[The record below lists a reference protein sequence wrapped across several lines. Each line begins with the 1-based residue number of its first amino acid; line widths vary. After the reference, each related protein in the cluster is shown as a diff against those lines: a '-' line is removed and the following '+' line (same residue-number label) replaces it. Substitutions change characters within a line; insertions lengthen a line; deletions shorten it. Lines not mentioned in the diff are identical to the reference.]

1 METKRA
7 APEKIVFRGTADQL
21 EQAGDYA
28 LILSY
33 LHSRRTGQML
43 GPLVAL
49 FLVCAALL
57 QYQRGDLAWTAVY
70 AILAVL
76 VGAAV
81 MRKTTGEEPV
91 QAVAEDRRSRET
103 AQARG
108 SYDGD
113 LPFRIELDRGECR
126 VYFQEEG
133 GDKLYQLF
141 DCRKFR
147 TAIEC
152 DEIVWITGKK
162 RSGLPLPKAQLV
174 DASPEDLRR
183 WLRPYAAVW
192 LRYKIPDKLKE
203 AVTGQEVAD

>member
-21 EQAGDYA
+21 EQAGDYV

-57 QYQRGDLAWTAVY
+57 QYQRGDLTWTAVY

-91 QAVAEDRRSRET
+91 LLRTYDRSWEITDSALHYKFQLRLRLTAAEDAALMRSI
-103 AQARG
+103 Q
-108 SYDGD
+108 
-113 LPFRIELDRGECR
+113 ELNME
-126 VYFQEEG
+126 
-133 GDKLYQLF
+133 
-141 DCRKFR
+141 
-147 TAIEC
+147 
-152 DEIVWITGKK
+152 
-162 RSGLPLPKAQLV
+162 V
-174 DASPEDLRR
+174 DP
-183 WLRPYAAVW
+183 
-192 LRYKIPDKLKE
+192 
-203 AVTGQEVAD
+203 

>member
-21 EQAGDYA
+21 EQAGDYV

-57 QYQRGDLAWTAVY
+57 QYQRGDLTWTAVY

-103 AQARG
+103 ARARG

-141 DCRKFR
+141 VPHGHRVRRDR
-147 TAIEC
+147 
-152 DEIVWITGKK
+152 
-162 RSGLPLPKAQLV
+162 V
-174 DASPEDLRR
+174 DHRE
-183 WLRPYAAVW
+183 
-192 LRYKIPDKLKE
+192 E
-203 AVTGQEVAD
+203 AVRPAPAQGPAGGRLSRGSAPVAQAIRRCLAAL